1 MTETGTTAVIGA
13 GPDRGRPGS
22 TGQPA
27 LPKGKGRPTTFL
39 IASAAYVAATLAGA
53 FVVEV
58 VEAIRDQ
65 HYSFRLD
72 RLGNGV
78 IIIGSLTLVPFLLV
92 KGCMAESGWDGFG
105 AHVLGAAAASA
116 VIGLLLGSL
125 LGAPMVNWAAVLPF
139 LGGLGLW
146 GAIAGAVYWIMRAL
160 LRRIVQGVAT

>member
-1 MTETGTTAVIGA
+1 MIGA

-22 TGQPA
+22 PGQPA
-27 LPKGKGRPTTFL
+27 LPKGQGRLATFL
-39 IASAAYVAATLAGA
+39 IAGAAYGAATLAGA
-53 FVVEV
+53 LVVEI

-65 HYSFRLD
+65 HYSLRLD

-78 IIIGSLTLVPFLLV
+78 MIIGSLTLVPFLLV
-92 KGCMAESGWDGFG
+92 KGCMAESGRDGFG
-105 AHVLGAAAASA
+105 AHLLGAAATSA
-116 VIGLLLGSL
+116 IMGLLLGSL
-125 LGAPMVNWAAVLPF
+125 LGAPMAKWSTVLPF